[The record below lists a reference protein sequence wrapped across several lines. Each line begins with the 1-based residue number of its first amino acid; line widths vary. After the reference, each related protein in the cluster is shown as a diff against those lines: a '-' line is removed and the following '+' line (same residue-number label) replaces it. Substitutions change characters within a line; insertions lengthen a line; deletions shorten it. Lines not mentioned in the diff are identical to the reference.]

1 MAKQKRTI
9 PDSFQSIDGAALA
22 WVTGGRIIP
31 RKGLDPAV
39 VQGVTNLAK
48 TISEVG
54 QVLSAQKQQGD
65 AQMQQVMQQ
74 MMQGRG
80 GR

>member
-1 MAKQKRTI
+1 MAKQNRTI

-48 TISEVG
+48 TIAEVG
-54 QVLSAQKQQGD
+54 QLMSAKQQQSQ
-65 AQMQQVMQQ
+65 AQMGQMMQQ
-74 MMQGRG
+74 MMQSRG
-80 GR
+80 AR

>member
-22 WVTGGRIIP
+22 GVVGGRIIP

-48 TISEVG
+48 TIAEVG
-54 QVLSAQKQQGD
+54 QVMSAKQQQSD

-74 MMQGRG
+74 MMQSRG
-80 GR
+80 A

>member
-9 PDSFQSIDGAALA
+9 PDSFQPIDGTALA
-22 WVTGGRIIP
+22 GVVGGRIIP

-48 TISEVG
+48 TIAEVG
-54 QVLSAQKQQGD
+54 QVMSAQKQQGD
-65 AQMQQVMQQ
+65 AQMQQMMQQ
-74 MMQGRG
+74 MMQSRG
-80 GR
+80 AR

>member
-1 MAKQKRTI
+1 MAKPQRTAHD
-9 PDSFQSIDGAALA
+9 PFQSIDGTALA
-22 WVTGGRIIP
+22 VVVGGRITP

-48 TISEVG
+48 SIAEVG

-65 AQMQQVMQQ
+65 AQMAQLMQR
-74 MMQGRG
+74 MMQSRG
-80 GR
+80 AG

>member
-1 MAKQKRTI
+1 MAKQQRTA

-22 WVTGGRIIP
+22 AVVGGRITP

-48 TISEVG
+48 SIAEVG

-65 AQMQQVMQQ
+65 AQMAQLMQR
-74 MMQGRG
+74 MMQSRG
-80 GR
+80 AG

>member
-1 MAKQKRTI
+1 MAKQKRTT

-22 WVTGGRIIP
+22 GVVGGRIIP

-48 TISEVG
+48 TIAEVG
-54 QVLSAQKQQGD
+54 QVMSAQKQQSD

-74 MMQGRG
+74 MMQSRG
-80 GR
+80 A

>member
-9 PDSFQSIDGAALA
+9 PDSFQSIDGASLA
-22 WVTGGRIIP
+22 GVVGGRIIP

-48 TISEVG
+48 TIAEVG
-54 QVLSAQKQQGD
+54 QVMSAKKQQSD

-74 MMQGRG
+74 MMQSRG
-80 GR
+80 A